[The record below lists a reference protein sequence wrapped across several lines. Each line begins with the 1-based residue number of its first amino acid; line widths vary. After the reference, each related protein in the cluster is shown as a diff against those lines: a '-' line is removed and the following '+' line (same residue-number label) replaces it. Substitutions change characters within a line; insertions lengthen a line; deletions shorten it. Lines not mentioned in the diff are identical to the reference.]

1 MHTDTADP
9 LFALLEY
16 WLGDS
21 PDANWNEYFTE
32 QVAKGVLISFS
43 PAHWQ
48 RLADVLPGKPEYWQ
62 QRCVEALGEEQ
73 SAAAIAL
80 LKHVLLKSPYL
91 DVRIMAIYEL
101 DWCETPIEHR
111 YRASIQEVIASLPA
125 AEVEP
130 ELHSLLAKTEA
141 ATP

>member
-1 MHTDTADP
+1 MSP
-9 LFALLEY
+9 LQSDELILKLQHWIGDCEASDWTEY
-16 WLGDS
+16 STQRVAKTVLCD
-21 PDANWNEYFTE
+21 FTE
-32 QVAKGVLISFS
+32 VQ
-43 PAHWQ
+43 WQ
-48 RLADVLPGKPEYWQ
+48 RLEQMLLEQPEYWQ
-62 QRCVEALGEEQ
+62 QRCVAALGGER

-80 LKHVLLKSPYL
+80 LKRVLLESPHL

>member
-1 MHTDTADP
+1 MHTDNAD
-9 LFALLEY
+9 ALLAQLQH

-21 PDANWNEYFTE
+21 PDANWNEYISE
-32 QVAKGVLISFS
+32 QVAKGVLRHFTE
-43 PAHWQ
+43 AQWQ
-48 RLADVLPGKPEYWQ
+48 QLDRRLLEQPEYWQ
-62 QRCVEALGEEQ
+62 QRCVAALGGER

-80 LKHVLLKSPYL
+80 LKRVLLESPHL

-130 ELHSLLAKTEA
+130 ELRSLLAKTEA